1 MAVRRFSHIAIRVSD
16 LERSRRFYREA
27 LEFRELSELEIQGG
41 PTARWLEMPDL
52 GLHAVFLE
60 RDGTQVEL
68 QELDL
73 PKPDERAG
81 YNTIGLAHIGLR
93 VDDVRDIVA
102 VRMSSAINS
111 GDWFTFSQG
120 PITRPPRP
128 HDIEILKDNP
138 QGIECRVTHP
148 AAGVGKVRR
157 ELLPDRA

>member
-27 LEFRELSELEIQGG
+27 LEFRELSDLEIQGG
-41 PTARWLEMPDL
+41 PTARWLEKPDL

-68 QELDL
+68 QVLDL

-93 VDDVRDIVA
+93 VDDVEA
-102 VRMSSAINS
+102 VTQAVCAHGGEVIERSRYRNEALGSHVVFIADPDGTWIELIQAL
-111 GDWFTFSQG
+111 GD
-120 PITRPPRP
+120 PEVPPGEP
-128 HDIEILKDNP
+128 L
-138 QGIECRVTHP
+138 
-148 AAGVGKVRR
+148 A
-157 ELLPDRA
+157 